1 MTHTTTTT
9 TSSAGHSGRFH
20 HAPRRLALT
29 ALAALAAAAATL
41 LAAPLAKAAPGDPFV
56 PNPPMWCPGNDP
68 TVFVA
73 SGYGGFCEGRNYA
86 DGTRWNTYRVG
97 FFWQPLRC
105 IIADGTPFPP
115 IAAPGGCGGD
125 W

>member
-1 MTHTTTTT
+1 MTTGQHPV
-9 TSSAGHSGRFH
+9 AAHSGRLQ
-20 HAPRRLALT
+20 HARKRILAG
-29 ALAALAAAAATL
+29 ALCAAAVVAGI
-41 LAAPLAKAAPGDPFV
+41 LAAPPADAAPGDPFV

-73 SGYGGFCEGRNYA
+73 SGYGGFCEGRSYP

-115 IAAPGGCGGD
+115 IAGPVGCGGG

>member
-1 MTHTTTTT
+1 MTIDHTIRTTHT
-9 TSSAGHSGRFH
+9 AGHSGRLH
-20 HAPRRLALT
+20 HAPRRIAIT
-29 ALAALAAAAATL
+29 ALAALAAAAATFFAL
-41 LAAPLAKAAPGDPFV
+41 PPADAAPGDPFV

-86 DGTRWNTYRVG
+86 DGT
-97 FFWQPLRC
+97 
-105 IIADGTPFPP
+105 PFPP
-115 IAAPGGCGGD
+115 IAAPGGCGGG

>member
-1 MTHTTTTT
+1 MGSNRVGTAVALLG
-9 TSSAGHSGRFH
+9 AGFV
-20 HAPRRLALT
+20 
-29 ALAALAAAAATL
+29 AAAAL
-41 LAAPLAKAAPGDPFV
+41 GVPAAASPGDPFV

-68 TVFVA
+68 NAFVA
-73 SGYGGFCEGRNYA
+73 SGYGGFCEGRTFP

-115 IAAPGGCGGD
+115 IAPPSGCGGD

>member
-1 MTHTTTTT
+1 MTRNRVGP
-9 TSSAGHSGRFH
+9 A
-20 HAPRRLALT
+20 ALLT
-29 ALAALAAAAATL
+29 ALLAAAW
-41 LAAPLAKAAPGDPFV
+41 LAAPGAGAAPDPFV

-68 TVFVA
+68 NAFVA
-73 SGYGGFCEGRNYA
+73 SGYGGFCEGRTYP

-105 IIADGTPFPP
+105 IVADGTPFPP
-115 IAAPGGCGGD
+115 IAPAGSCGGN